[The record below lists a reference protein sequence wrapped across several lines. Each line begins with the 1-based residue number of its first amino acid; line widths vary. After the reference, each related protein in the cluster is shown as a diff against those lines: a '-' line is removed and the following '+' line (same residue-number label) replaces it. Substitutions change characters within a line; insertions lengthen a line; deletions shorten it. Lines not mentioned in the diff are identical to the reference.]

1 MFWVVGFRVHYVD
14 IWILRFR
21 MSLTTH
27 SFWMYF
33 HFSTASSTGDISWS
47 LKIQRKIRRGSAP
60 PSSPTGLSPG
70 VGKKG
75 PVHRLDH
82 VLINSHSH
90 EVCVVCFLQEAQ
102 ISKGPL
108 LLRSSLLEM
117 LARKPSR
124 CSTIKQTHSPEDER
138 DLWALSEA

>member
-1 MFWVVGFRVHYVD
+1 
-14 IWILRFR
+14 

-27 SFWMYF
+27 SFPTYF
-33 HFSTASSTGDISWS
+33 HFSTASSTGDISWR

-70 VGKKG
+70 VGKKV
-75 PVHRLDH
+75 PVHKLDH

-90 EVCVVCFLQEAQ
+90 EVCVVCFLQEAH
-102 ISKGPL
+102 ISKGPS

-117 LARKPSR
+117 LAISAQPYNRHFL
-124 CSTIKQTHSPEDER
+124 HSPEDER
-138 DLWALSEA
+138 DLSALSEA